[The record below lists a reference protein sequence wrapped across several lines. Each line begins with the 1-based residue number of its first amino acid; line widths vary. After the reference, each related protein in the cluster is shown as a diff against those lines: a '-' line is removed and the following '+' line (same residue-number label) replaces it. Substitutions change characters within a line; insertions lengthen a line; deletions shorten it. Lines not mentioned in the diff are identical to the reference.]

1 MRPAPPPKPSHL
13 SVAIT
18 GTLSSDALRT
28 YIRKQSTQT
37 INSGKAPTP
46 STIRRL
52 IDARDREQDDDTNG
66 YEDDDDD
73 DDKNVRWG
81 TAKAAITPI
90 KPAYANLA
98 DLFSPA
104 HGEQQRQQHQTR
116 AAMASNSSQA
126 TLKATN
132 SSSRG
137 GTGSFRTARGGSEN
151 GNGQRFSALGEEE
164 MEAGDLIEDCDVSTF
179 RLSKPR
185 SRAVLPAS
193 SVFDIERSRE
203 PSVVSNAAFFHDD
216 KSNPIAGGQLMH
228 ARDGSRFE
236 RAGPSTKSSV
246 AAQNS
251 EASGPALTPE
261 PSQTSLLVAG
271 PPPPRPSSMVFAPS
285 QDEGSADDQAKDAQT
300 PEICEPPAAGLNAG
314 SSQVTQGGRSA
325 RALYAFAGEAHFN
338 ELSLGA
344 GQVFEILN
352 EDIGGGW
359 SLAALQEDAGHWT
372 KGLVPKGWYAYIQ
385 DFTLSPPTVE
395 ARKSSEPSPMSLDL
409 EGPKTPQG
417 KSHVGSSLH
426 TMSPSTSSQEP
437 AHSRNDSYL
446 SPVQDWDRGRP
457 ASGIGEM
464 SGSRLGA
471 IQALN
476 MVKSRS
482 EGSQVRTRE
491 TQETIS
497 PANSTSSLPVS
508 ESGDTLASHASSMAE
523 GAAPLVTPATTPGS
537 PAPMMHREG
546 SKKKA
551 TLLGGRSMNRF
562 SPFVATGVEDYIL
575 FGSKAK
581 IEQADGETARQKQF
595 DIVTSPQGGPT
606 WKSPGFGIYVEIHTP
621 EVQVDERGREY
632 IAFVVH
638 ASYTFFSEREQQDDI
653 GLSEDPIAD
662 PTQRPA
668 SPTYMSSV
676 YRRYNHFKWLSS
688 HLSRVYPFFVLSL
701 PPLPSANHVAGK
713 AQRFEASF
721 VEKRRRELQAWLVGV
736 VRHPI
741 LRTDEAVRFF
751 LETEHDGEE
760 WAQGAKQINQRA
772 AAASTTD
779 VFSKTLHPLFGV
791 DSTEAA
797 IEAKQVAAFLSTYE
811 KAMGADGTAPRGGV
825 LGSWRDMRE
834 GGRISSDNYRN
845 LSYALLRMMT
855 GTALGAGTRPAA
867 SNGSALGSGVFPPMG
882 NVGRRDEHGATNEQ
896 RAWCW
901 RDGCG
906 ECKSLTKALQGT
918 VDALQQ
924 VADLYD
930 GHAHGVLHDE
940 HDRLWNLSKAQ
951 SQHAVST
958 LPSPR
963 RIPKLIFSFSKV
975 SLGDSQGHP
984 GKVPRSHW

>member
-285 QDEGSADDQAKDAQT
+285 QDEGSADDQAQDAQT

-352 EDIGGGW
+352 EDIGG
-359 SLAALQEDAGHWT
+359 AGAWQPFKRT
-372 KGLVPKGWYAYIQ
+372 RAI
-385 DFTLSPPTVE
+385 
-395 ARKSSEPSPMSLDL
+395 
-409 EGPKTPQG
+409 GPK
-417 KSHVGSSLH
+417 
-426 TMSPSTSSQEP
+426 
-437 AHSRNDSYL
+437 
-446 SPVQDWDRGRP
+446 
-457 ASGIGEM
+457 ASFPRAGLGP
-464 SGSRLGA
+464 GPPRLWNWRDVRQQA
-471 IQALN
+471 WPIQALN

-779 VFSKTLHPLFGV
+779 VFFEDASSSLWCRLDRGSHRGQTGCRFSLHVRKGH
-791 DSTEAA
+791 
-797 IEAKQVAAFLSTYE
+797 
-811 KAMGADGTAPRGGV
+811 
-825 LGSWRDMRE
+825 
-834 GGRISSDNYRN
+834 GR
-845 LSYALLRMMT
+845 
-855 GTALGAGTRPAA
+855 
-867 SNGSALGSGVFPPMG
+867 
-882 NVGRRDEHGATNEQ
+882 
-896 RAWCW
+896 
-901 RDGCG
+901 
-906 ECKSLTKALQGT
+906 
-918 VDALQQ
+918 
-924 VADLYD
+924 
-930 GHAHGVLHDE
+930 
-940 HDRLWNLSKAQ
+940 
-951 SQHAVST
+951 
-958 LPSPR
+958 
-963 RIPKLIFSFSKV
+963 
-975 SLGDSQGHP
+975 
-984 GKVPRSHW
+984 